1 MENSSPQLGHAT
13 GIVTKEIPSVD
24 VFLSELHLIQE
35 TRSKKV
41 ALIGSRHISFT
52 HQQLIEMLA
61 YAMALAGNT
70 IITSGSSGTNFA
82 VAKGVQRANPKNL
95 IVILPQT
102 MDEQNPESR
111 ELISTLPTVREHP
124 ERKNM
129 TLNQAGEM
137 CYREVIDECQQLIC
151 FLYHTSTTLK
161 ETINY
166 AHEQH
171 KVVTPFYL
179 D

>member
-1 MENSSPQLGHAT
+1 MEQVGSSISLKPNETL
-13 GIVTKEIPSVD
+13 SVD
-24 VFLSELHLIQE
+24 TFLSELQLIQE
-35 TRSKKV
+35 KSAKKI
-41 ALIGSRHISFT
+41 ALIGSRHISYT

-61 YAMALAGNT
+61 YALALVDNN

-95 IVILPQT
+95 TVILPQT
-102 MDEQNPESR
+102 LEQQNSESR
-111 ELISTLPTVREHP
+111 ELLNTLPVVIEHP

-129 TLNQAGEM
+129 TLNQAGEL
-137 CYREVIDECQQLIC
+137 CYMEVVDECQQLIC

>member
-1 MENSSPQLGHAT
+1 MEQVGHA
-13 GIVTKEIPSVD
+13 ISVKSNNVLSVD
-24 VFLSELHLIQE
+24 TFLSELQLIQE
-35 TRSKKV
+35 TSSKKI

-61 YAMALAGNT
+61 YALALAGNN

-95 IVILPQT
+95 TVVLPQT
-102 MDEQNPESR
+102 LEQQNPESR
-111 ELISTLPTVREHP
+111 ELLNTLPTVKEHP
-124 ERKNM
+124 ERTNM
-129 TLNQAGEM
+129 TLNQAGEL
-137 CYREVIDECQQLIC
+137 CYREVVDECQQLIC

-171 KVVTPFYL
+171 RVVTPFYL

>member
-1 MENSSPQLGHAT
+1 MEQVGSAT
-13 GIVTKEIPSVD
+13 GLKSNDLLSVD
-24 VFLSELHLIQE
+24 TFLSELQLIQE
-35 TRSKKV
+35 RSAKKI

-61 YAMALAGNT
+61 YALALADNN

-95 IVILPQT
+95 TVILPQT
-102 MDEQNPESR
+102 LEQQNSESR
-111 ELISTLPTVREHP
+111 ELLTTLPLVKEHP

-129 TLNQAGEM
+129 TLNQAGEL
-137 CYREVIDECQQLIC
+137 CYMEVVDECQQLIC

-166 AHEQH
+166 AHEQR

>member
-1 MENSSPQLGHAT
+1 MESSLQQVGKISTIDP
-13 GIVTKEIPSVD
+13 KNIPNVD
-24 VFLSELHLIQE
+24 TFLSELQLIQE
-35 TRSKKV
+35 TSSKKI
-41 ALIGSRHISFT
+41 ALVGSRHISFT

-61 YAMALAGNT
+61 YALALAGNT

-95 IVILPQT
+95 VVILPQT
-102 MDEQNPESR
+102 LEQQNLESR
-111 ELISTLPTVREHP
+111 EQLSTLPMVKEHP

-129 TLNQAGEM
+129 TLTQAGEL
-137 CYREVIDECQQLIC
+137 CYREIVDQCQQVIC

-171 KVVTPFYL
+171 KVVTSFYL

>member
-1 MENSSPQLGHAT
+1 MEQIGQ
-13 GIVTKEIPSVD
+13 VTLSRTSDIPSVD
-24 VFLSELHLIQE
+24 TFLSELQLIQE
-35 TRSKKV
+35 TSSKKI

-61 YAMALAGNT
+61 YALALAGNN

-95 IVILPQT
+95 TVVLPQT
-102 MDEQNPESR
+102 LEQQNPESR
-111 ELISTLPTVREHP
+111 ELLNTLPNIKEHP

-129 TLNQAGEM
+129 TLNQAGEL
-137 CYREVIDECQQLIC
+137 CYMEVIDECQQLIC

-161 ETINY
+161 EAINY
-166 AHEQH
+166 GHEQR

>member
-1 MENSSPQLGHAT
+1 MEQVGHA
-13 GIVTKEIPSVD
+13 ISVKSNDILSVD
-24 VFLSELHLIQE
+24 TFLSELQLIQE
-35 TRSKKV
+35 TSSKKI

-61 YAMALAGNT
+61 YALALAGNN

-95 IVILPQT
+95 TVVLPQT
-102 MDEQNPESR
+102 LEQQNPESR
-111 ELISTLPTVREHP
+111 ELLNTLPTVKEHP

-129 TLNQAGEM
+129 TLNQAGEL
-137 CYREVIDECQQLIC
+137 CYREVVDECQQLIC

-171 KVVTPFYL
+171 RVVTPFYL

>member
-1 MENSSPQLGHAT
+1 MEQVGHAT
-13 GIVTKEIPSVD
+13 GIKANDILSVD
-24 VFLSELHLIQE
+24 TFLSELQLIQE
-35 TRSKKV
+35 TSSKKI

-61 YAMALAGNT
+61 YALALAGNN

-95 IVILPQT
+95 TVILPQT
-102 MDEQNPESR
+102 LEQQNPESR
-111 ELISTLPTVREHP
+111 ELLNTLPTVKENP

-129 TLNQAGEM
+129 TLNQAGEL
-137 CYREVIDECQQLIC
+137 CYREVVDECQQLIC

>member
-1 MENSSPQLGHAT
+1 MEQVGFAT
-13 GIVTKEIPSVD
+13 GVKSDELISVD
-24 VFLSELHLIQE
+24 TFLSELQLIQE
-35 TRSKKV
+35 TSSKKI

-61 YAMALAGNT
+61 YALALAGNT

-95 IVILPQT
+95 KVILPQT
-102 MDEQNPESR
+102 LDQQNPESR
-111 ELISTLPTVREHP
+111 ELLNTMPTVIEHP
-124 ERKNM
+124 ERKHM
-129 TLNQAGEM
+129 TLNQAGEL
-137 CYREVIDECQQLIC
+137 CYREVVDECQQLIC

-166 AHEQH
+166 GQEQH
-171 KVVTPFYL
+171 RVVTPFYL